1 MHEIPP
7 PVQMVQMLAGFQVA
21 QGLYTCAKLGIPDQ
35 LTDGPRTSAELAAA
49 VQADP
54 ASTARLVRALASL
67 GVFADA
73 GDNTYALTPLGW
85 TLVSDAPGSMRDL
98 ALMWMETHYPAFGHL
113 VEGVRTGRPAAE
125 LHYGTPFFQ
134 WISGEPEQVNRF
146 TRAMANL
153 TDGIKAAAATT
164 IDLSAGSTIVDVGGA
179 DGAVLAQLL
188 HRDETLDGI
197 VLDLPHVVQDAEAAM
212 KAFGLGARLRS
223 LGGDFFQAVP
233 QADAYLLSMILHDWD
248 DESARRILANI
259 ARDGRPG
266 SRVASLE
273 LVIAPDDQP
282 HMAKMI
288 DLTMLGMLTGH
299 ERTAEELEALVTAA
313 GLRFDGITATP
324 SPMSVLHATVDRS

>member
-35 LTDGPRTSAELAAA
+35 LTDGPRTPAQLATS

-54 ASTARLVRALASL
+54 ASTLRLVRTLASL

-73 GDNTYALTPLGW
+73 GDGRFALTPLGW

-98 ALMWMETHYPAFGHL
+98 ALMWMETHYAAFGEL
-113 VEGVRTGRPAAE
+113 VEGVKSGRPAAD
-125 LHYGTPFFQ
+125 LYYGVPFFQ
-134 WISGEPEQVNRF
+134 WLSGEPEQIHRF

-153 TDGIKAAAATT
+153 TTGIKNAAAAE
-164 IDLSAGSTIVDVGGA
+164 IDLTGAHTVVDVGGA

-188 HRDETLDGI
+188 ERDPNLEGI

-212 KAFGLGARLRS
+212 KAHGFGPRLRS
-223 LGGDFFQAVP
+223 LGGDFFQSVP
-233 QADAYLLSMILHDWD
+233 EADAYVLSMILHDWD

-266 SRVASLE
+266 SRVISLE
-273 LVIAPDDQP
+273 LVIAPGDQP

-288 DLTMLGMLTGH
+288 DLTMLGMLTGR
-299 ERTAEELEALVTAA
+299 ERTAEELEALVSSA
-313 GLRFDGITATP
+313 GLHFDGITATP
-324 SPMSVLHATVDRS
+324 SPMSLLQASVTGN

>member
-21 QGLYTCAKLGIPDQ
+21 QGLYACAKLGIPDQ
-35 LTDGPRTSAELAAA
+35 LTNGPRTSAELAIA

-54 ASTARLVRALASL
+54 ASTARLVRTLASL

-73 GDNTYALTPLGW
+73 GQGTYALTPLGR

-98 ALMWMETHYPAFGHL
+98 ALMWMETHYPAFAHL
-113 VEGVRTGRPAAE
+113 AEGIRTGRPAAE
-125 LHYGTPFFQ
+125 LHYGAPFFQ
-134 WISGEPEQVNRF
+134 WLSGEPEQVNRF

-153 TDGIKAAAATT
+153 TEGIKSAAAAS
-164 IDLSAGSTIVDVGGA
+164 IDLAGARTVVDVGGA

-188 HRDETLDGI
+188 QRDDTLEGI
-197 VLDLPHVVQDAEAAM
+197 VLDLPHVLQDAEAAT
-212 KAFGLGARLRS
+212 KAFGLGARLRTV
-223 LGGDFFQAVP
+223 GGDFFHSVP
-233 QADAYLLSMILHDWD
+233 EADAYLLSMILHDWD

-266 SRVASLE
+266 SRIVSLE
-273 LVIAPDDQP
+273 LVIASDDQP

-288 DLTMLGMLTGH
+288 DLTMLGMLTGL
-299 ERTAEELEALVTAA
+299 ERTAEELEALVTFA
-313 GLRFDGITATP
+313 GLRFDGITKTA
-324 SPMSVLHATVDRS
+324 SPMSVLHATVK

>member
-1 MHEIPP
+1 
-7 PVQMVQMLAGFQVA
+7 MVQMLAGFQVA
-21 QGLYTCAKLGIPDQ
+21 QGLYACAKLGIPDQ
-35 LTDGPRTSAELAAA
+35 LADGPRTGAELATA

-54 ASTARLVRALASL
+54 ASTARLVRTLASL

-73 GDNTYALTPLGW
+73 GEGRYALTPLGR

-98 ALMWMETHYPAFGHL
+98 ALMWMETHYAAFGRL
-113 VEGVRTGRPAAE
+113 VDGVRTGRPAAE
-125 LHYGTPFFQ
+125 LHYGAPFFE
-134 WISGEPEQVNRF
+134 WIAGEPEQVNRF

-153 TDGIKAAAATT
+153 TDGIKSAAAST
-164 IDLSAGSTIVDVGGA
+164 IDFSGASTVVDVGGA

-188 HRDETLDGI
+188 HRDETLEGI
-197 VLDLPHVVQDAEAAM
+197 VLDLPHVVQDAQPAT
-212 KAFGLGARLRS
+212 KAFGLGHRLRS
-223 LGGDFFQAVP
+223 VGGDFFHAVP
-233 QADAYLLSMILHDWD
+233 AGDAYLLSMILHDWD

-259 ARDGRPG
+259 ARAGRPG

-288 DLTMLGMLTGH
+288 DLTMLGMLTGR
-299 ERTAEELEALVTAA
+299 ERTAEELQALVISA

-324 SPMSVLHATVDRS
+324 TPMSILHATVK